1 MDTPNR
7 SFDVIARIASQ
18 IIGSLMYLTTT
29 KTNIVYS
36 VSIVSRYMENPIYFY
51 LLIVKRILLIVKR
64 ILLYLKGTV
73 EYRLFYKK
81 EKSQI

>member
-29 KTNIVYS
+29 KTNIMYS

-51 LLIVKRILLIVKR
+51 LLIVKR

>member
-7 SFDVIARIASQ
+7 SFDVIAMIASQ

-29 KTNIVYS
+29 KTNIMYS
-36 VSIVSRYMENPIYFY
+36 VSIVSRYMENLIYFY
-51 LLIVKRILLIVKR
+51 LLIVKR